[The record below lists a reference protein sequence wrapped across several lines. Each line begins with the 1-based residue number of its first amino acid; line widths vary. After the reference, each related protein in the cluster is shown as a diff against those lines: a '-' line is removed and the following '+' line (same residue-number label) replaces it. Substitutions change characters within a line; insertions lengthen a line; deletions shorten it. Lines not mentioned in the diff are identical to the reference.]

1 MPGVPGMWLPEH
13 VAAWKLVTEAVH
25 AKKGII
31 YAQLTHQGRC
41 SIPQMQGLPT
51 VSASATP
58 WSTDEKYP
66 YPPPGESSRVLY
78 RDFPPIELTVAHIQ
92 KTIADHVTAAKLS
105 IESGFDG
112 VELHGGNGYLIEQ
125 FLNSN
130 VNTRT
135 DEYGGSPQKRCNRW
149 VTWSHLCR
157 EIRSD
162 FSKISYVHFVEARN
176 DELVGHE
183 VFEKGWGGRKVDI
196 SGFKDILG
204 DIPVISAGLWNA
216 ESVWGAVESGR
227 VDGCV
232 FARWFIKKWLAIERI
247 QPSEVLRTNK

>member
-1 MPGVPGMWLPEH
+1 
-13 VAAWKLVTEAVH
+13 
-25 AKKGII
+25 
-31 YAQLTHQGRC
+31 
-41 SIPQMQGLPT
+41 MQGLPT

-78 RDFPPIELTVAHIQ
+78 RDHPPIELLVPHIQ
-92 KTIADHVTAAKLS
+92 KTISDHVNAAKLT
-105 IESGFDG
+105 IESGFEG

-130 VNTRT
+130 VNRRT
-135 DEYGGSPQKRCNRW
+135 DKYGGSPQKRCRFVLELLRAVADEIGEQNVAIRLSPFGIYNDMNDDSRW
-149 VTWSHLCR
+149 ETWSHLCQK
-157 EIRSD
+157 IRSD
-162 FSKISYVHFVEARN
+162 FPKISYVHFVEAKN
-176 DELVGHE
+176 DELIGNE
-183 VFEKGWGGRKVDI
+183 VFQKGWGDVRKVDI
-196 SGFKDILG
+196 SGFKEILG

-232 FARWFIKKWLAIERI
+232 FARWFVSNPDLVER
-247 QPSEVLRTNK
+247 

>member
-1 MPGVPGMWLPEH
+1 
-13 VAAWKLVTEAVH
+13 
-25 AKKGII
+25 
-31 YAQLTHQGRC
+31 
-41 SIPQMQGLPT
+41 MQGLPT

-78 RDFPPIELTVAHIQ
+78 RDYPPIELRVPHIQ
-92 KTIADHVTAAKLS
+92 KTIADHVAAARLS

-112 VELHGGNGYLIEQ
+112 VELHGGNGYLLEQ

-130 VNTRT
+130 VNKRT
-135 DEYGGSPQKRCNRW
+135 DDYGGSPQKRCKFVLELLGAVAKEIGENNVALRLSPFGIYNDMNDDSRW
-149 VTWSHLCR
+149 ETWGHLCK
-157 EIRSD
+157 EIRSN
-162 FSKISYVHFVEARN
+162 FPKISYVHFVEARN

-183 VFEKGWGGRKVDI
+183 VFEKGWGVGRKVNI
-196 SGFKDILG
+196 SGFKEILG
-204 DIPVISAGLWNA
+204 NIPVISAGLWNA

-232 FARWFIKKWLAIERI
+232 FARWFVSNPDLVERHVI
-247 QPSEVLRTNK
+247 LLLIPACY